1 MDYIHID
8 DLRVSGKHGVGAEER
23 AKPQEFL
30 VSVRLGADTRKAA
43 ASGRL
48 EDTIDYHDTLK
59 LIENVFENTSHS
71 LLETLAEHITAE
83 ILKDKRV
90 HSVELTIKKTGVW
103 RNGIPG
109 VTILREQVR

>member
-8 DLRVSGKHGVGAEER
+8 DLRVSGNHGVGEEER

-30 VSVRLGADTRKAA
+30 ISVRLGKDTRKAA
-43 ASGRL
+43 GSGQL

-59 LIENVFENTSHS
+59 LIEHVFENTSHS
-71 LLETLAEHITAE
+71 LLETLAEHIAAE
-83 ILKDKRV
+83 ILQDKRV
-90 HSVELTIKKTGVW
+90 SSVELTIKKTGVW